1 MNSGRIRR
9 DTSYSVRMREM
20 RTRITSMFNIGNGSH
35 FLPRWPHVS
44 LGSKFPVSSHMPI
57 NSDIIK
63 NKLVKRL
70 LRKSGERNSHN
81 YAQALTFSI
90 DFILIY

>member
-1 MNSGRIRR
+1 
-9 DTSYSVRMREM
+9 
-20 RTRITSMFNIGNGSH
+20 
-35 FLPRWPHVS
+35 
-44 LGSKFPVSSHMPI
+44 MPI